1 LGYVGGYVN
10 DAQERSALRFLLCVV
25 SHHHV
30 HISTLPLVYRYRLIL
45 PLLIV
50 ASVCVVGASGEMRST
65 AHAQSDL
72 TDQTIVELKEAFA
85 SEVQSQELVGAAAAV
100 IIDGKVA
107 LLLVEGMAD
116 RATAIPV
123 DPRKTLFRWASISKP
138 LTAVAAMQLHQQ
150 DLLDLD
156 GDVRELVPEFPD
168 KGVVVSP
175 RQLMGHLGGIVH
187 YRNGP
192 VIRTTGNSSLPH
204 PYEDVVGALDT
215 FKESPLVNTPGE
227 AFAYSTHGY
236 ILLSA
241 VVQRAGNHKF
251 ADQVDERIATP
262 LGMTTLQPDYQW
274 LEIPG
279 RATGYR
285 KQSDDIVESRDAD
298 VSWKLGGGGF
308 VSSVADLGAFAGGLL
323 QGSLLQPDIQA
334 LVWTQQTTSNGES
347 PPHIQVTGYG
357 LGFGVREQFG
367 RRIISHNG
375 AQAKTRTCMLL
386 YPDEMLGV
394 VVMTNCE
401 WGKPEAIA
409 TALANM
415 IPAASTPSVSV
426 STTP

>member
-1 LGYVGGYVN
+1 VRGY
-10 DAQERSALRFLLCVV
+10 RF
-25 SHHHV
+25 
-30 HISTLPLVYRYRLIL
+30 IL

-50 ASVCVVGASGEMRST
+50 ASVCLGGASGETRST
-65 AHAQSDL
+65 THIQS
-72 TDQTIVELKEAFA
+72 TPPDQTIVQLKETFGR
-85 SEVQSQELVGAAAAV
+85 EVQSQRLVGAAGAI

-107 LLLVEGMAD
+107 LLLGQGLAD
-116 RATAIPV
+116 RSTATLV
-123 DPRKTLFRWASISKP
+123 DPKKTLFRWASISKP
-138 LTAVAAMQLHQQ
+138 LTAVAAMQLHQRN
-150 DLLDLD
+150 LLDLD
-156 GDVRELVPEFPD
+156 KDVREWVPEFPD
-168 KGVVVSP
+168 KGVVISP

-192 VIRTTGNSSLPH
+192 VIRSSSNSSLHH

-241 VVQRAGNHKF
+241 VVQRAGSKKF

-274 LEIPG
+274 LEIPD

-285 KQSDDIVESRDAD
+285 KNGDDIVESRNTD

-334 LVWTQQTTSNGES
+334 LAWTQQTISDGET
-347 PPHIQVTGYG
+347 PTHIQETGYG
-357 LGFGVREQFG
+357 LGFGVGELFG
-367 RRIISHNG
+367 RRIISHSG
-375 AQAKTRTCMLL
+375 AQEKTRTYMLL
-386 YPDEMLGV
+386 YPDEMFGV

-401 WGKPEAIA
+401 WGNPKAIA
-409 TALANM
+409 TALANT
-415 IPAASTPSVSV
+415 IQASSPLPAAAPATP
-426 STTP
+426 

>member
-1 LGYVGGYVN
+1 MYGY
-10 DAQERSALRFLLCVV
+10 RFILLLLVV
-25 SHHHV
+25 V
-30 HISTLPLVYRYRLIL
+30 PICL
-45 PLLIV
+45 
-50 ASVCVVGASGEMRST
+50 VGASGETGST
-65 AHAQSDL
+65 THIQSGL
-72 TDQTIVELKEAFA
+72 TDQTVVELKEAFT
-85 SEVQSQELVGAAAAV
+85 SEVESQELVGAAAAV

-107 LLLVEGMAD
+107 LLLVEGLAD
-116 RATAIPV
+116 RATALPV

-138 LTAVAAMQLHQQ
+138 LTAVTAMQLHQQ

-168 KGVVVSP
+168 KGAVIST
-175 RQLMGHLGGIVH
+175 RKLMGHLGGIVH

-192 VIRTTGNSSLPH
+192 VIRSSGNSSLPH

-227 AFAYSTHGY
+227 AFAYTTHGY

-241 VVQRAGNHKF
+241 VVQRAGNQKF
-251 ADQVDERIATP
+251 ADQVDERIAIP

-274 LEIPG
+274 LQIPG

-285 KQSDDIVESRDAD
+285 KQRDDIVKSRDAD

-334 LVWTQQTTSNGES
+334 LAWTQQTTSNGET
-347 PPHIQVTGYG
+347 PPHIQETGYG

-367 RRIISHNG
+367 RRVISHNG
-375 AQAKTRTCMLL
+375 AQEKTRTCMVL

-409 TALANM
+409 AALVKM
-415 IPAASTPSVSV
+415 IRAASTPHFSAPA
-426 STTP
+426 TP